1 MNLKKIRDLVLSKE
15 KDHSLMAKKD
25 LSKTVI
31 VKEIN
36 LNTSPKKQKRN
47 IRNISKQMIM
57 ANKSMSAQPS
67 PKHAGTEKKI
77 NI

>member
-36 LNTSPKKQKRN
+36 LNTSPKKQRRN
-47 IRNISKQMIM
+47 IRNISK
-57 ANKSMSAQPS
+57 
-67 PKHAGTEKKI
+67 
-77 NI
+77 

>member
-1 MNLKKIRDLVLSKE
+1 MANQGKRSNSFRKIMNLKKIRDLVLSKE

-36 LNTSPKKQKRN
+36 LNTSPKKQRRN
-47 IRNISKQMIM
+47 IRNISK
-57 ANKSMSAQPS
+57 
-67 PKHAGTEKKI
+67 
-77 NI
+77 